1 MSSPKFLTRFEGT
14 TVTLSP
20 PKPLNPS
27 PELPLHQDAS
37 SPNTLAFM
45 RVYKQVPIAGTEFEK
60 APIRA
65 AQAVNSSLEEKGCE
79 VIPRLLGYRSDQ
91 QDQDDIVP
99 GGFITYVIWAK
110 VPGESLN
117 IQEFW
122 SCMFSQREEIRLKFR
137 KVYEHLSGFS
147 RTIRSVEDSPW
158 SDRIY
163 VNYGLFRPPTSIDQ
177 IFPITSVDLQYDDKG
192 WRW

>member
-27 PELPLHQDAS
+27 PELPLHVSPERCQMNERAKIVNQQDAS

-65 AQAVNSSLEEKGCE
+65 AQAVNSYEPTELTALRSLEEKGCE

-137 KVYEHLSGFS
+137 KVYEYI
-147 RTIRSVEDSPW
+147 IRAP
-158 SDRIY
+158 
-163 VNYGLFRPPTSIDQ
+163 
-177 IFPITSVDLQYDDKG
+177 
-192 WRW
+192 